1 MTAIS
6 PPGALATSDNSDELR
21 RCSDELRRWLTDPD
35 WPHRPRIW
43 TRRQPLNISARRRI
57 ASLYHLLHQPYEIV
71 TVDLTQDTITITP
84 L

>member
-1 MTAIS
+1 MTAII

-21 RCSDELRRWLTDPD
+21 RWLTDPA

-43 TRRQPLNISARRRI
+43 TRRQPLNRSARRRI
-57 ASLYHLLHQPYEIV
+57 ASLSHLLHQTYELV